1 MANLEIRQERV
12 QRGEACG
19 VARRR
24 GIDIGNSFLG
34 GSELGEN
41 LLGDLG
47 QRKKK
52 EKKQTP
58 PRYGNYKGRRYLI
71 LAVKEGQATIQRLD
85 GSQTLTVA
93 LDALEDVSS
102 VRESKKEQVCYVC
115 HLPWS
120 VCEVGGRD
128 RRGIP
133 FGPDN
138 PIDYGQ

>member
-71 LAVKEGQATIQRLD
+71 LAVKEGAGDHSTSGRFADAHGRPGRPGGRIQRPGVEKGAGL
-85 GSQTLTVA
+85 LR
-93 LDALEDVSS
+93 LPPALERLRSR
-102 VRESKKEQVCYVC
+102 REGSPRYT
-115 HLPWS
+115 LRP
-120 VCEVGGRD
+120 G
-128 RRGIP
+128 
-133 FGPDN
+133 
-138 PIDYGQ
+138 